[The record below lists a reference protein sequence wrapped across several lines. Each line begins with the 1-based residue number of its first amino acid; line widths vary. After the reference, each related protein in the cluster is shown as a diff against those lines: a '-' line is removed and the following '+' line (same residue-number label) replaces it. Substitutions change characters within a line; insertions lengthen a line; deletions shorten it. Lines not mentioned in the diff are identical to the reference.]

1 MYTATISFQDSK
13 MAYDKQDKR
22 PAAPFDLFELT
33 LWAPSTAQG
42 KFAMFLVDVGIDGKV
57 TFTVRTGDPADK
69 EKQKDGDVIR
79 FRMKLM
85 DYEKFTNVFGD
96 VVRSKGPMK
105 ECAVEQ
111 VYYKFDKASQQRV
124 RMDQPRDGNKLFINK
139 DADGVVS
146 VSLVQYNRTNIEFG
160 FLARNPEIV
169 FAHGDGNKWS
179 DGEMSQSGARAYHKV
194 MTELFDRVNTSLIRQ
209 QQVPDLYKPPYVPA
223 APSGNGGGYGN
234 KSGGGNASYNPP
246 RNNGGG
252 GNGGASRPAPIQ
264 AEDDMEDDIPY

>member
-1 MYTATISFQDSK
+1 

-22 PAAPFDLFELT
+22 PAAPFDLFDLT

-69 EKQKDGDVIR
+69 EKAKDGDVIR
-79 FRMKLM
+79 MRMKLV
-85 DYEKFTNVFGD
+85 DFEKVTNVFGD

-111 VYYKFDKASQQRV
+111 VYFKFDKASGQRV
-124 RMDQPRDGNKLFINK
+124 RMEQPRDGNKLFINK
-139 DADGVVS
+139 DSDGVVS
-146 VSLVQYNRTNIEFG
+146 ISLVQYNRPNIEFG

-179 DGEMSQSGARAYHKV
+179 EGEMSQSGARAYHKI
-194 MTELFDRVNTSLIRQ
+194 MTELFLRVNASLIRQ
-209 QQVPDLYKPPYVPA
+209 HQIPDQYKPPYVPPQQA
-223 APSGNGGGYGN
+223 GGNGYGN
-234 KSGGGNASYNPP
+234 KSGGG
-246 RNNGGG
+246 GGG
-252 GNGGASRPAPIQ
+252 GNGYGNQNRNSNGGSNNGGGSRPAPVQ
-264 AEDDMEDDIPY
+264 AEDDMDDDVPY